1 MLVTISL
8 YAGTALVMFLFG
20 WIIRKRVEKRK
31 TDSMERLAENILAE
45 AVEEAETI
53 KNTSRIEMKEES
65 YQAKAKL
72 ERESKTTRQEF
83 QRAEK
88 RIAIREQNIE
98 RKADYVAKREKGI
111 QKHLQSLQERDEKLS
126 EEEERLERLISRQT
140 EQLEQT
146 AGMTTEEARR
156 ALLSNIDA
164 RIRAEAGQQ
173 ARSIIEEARQKA
185 EIEAREIITHAM
197 QKYTLD
203 HVTETTTSVI
213 SLPDNE
219 MKGRII
225 GRDGRNI
232 QAFEMSTGIDVIV
245 DDTPNAVVL
254 SGFNPIRREIAKLS
268 MEKLI
273 QDGRIHPGFIEQV
286 VSKTQEEISDLIQDT
301 GDQVLFDLGVTGV
314 RPELAMLV
322 GQLKYRMT
330 GGQNA
335 LHHSREVAELAGLM
349 AQELELDVTLARRCG
364 LLHDIGKAV
373 DGGPEGAHVELGR
386 SVAAKYGEP
395 SEVLECIIA
404 TQENLEEA
412 SPMAVVVR
420 TADALSVSR
429 PGALREPLEKYVR
442 RLREMERLVSS
453 FEGVSR
459 AFVMKAGKEVRV
471 MIDHE
476 EVDDLRAVQLATE
489 IARKIQA
496 RMEYSGQIKVTV
508 IRQTRAVEF
517 AR

>member
-8 YAGTALVMFLFG
+8 YAGTALIMFLFG
-20 WIIRKRVEKRK
+20 WFIRKRVEKRK
-31 TDSMERLAENILAE
+31 TDSMERLAESILAE

-53 KNTSRIEMKEES
+53 KNTARIEMEEES
-65 YQAKAKL
+65 YQAKAKF
-72 ERESKTTRQEF
+72 ERESNQTRQDF
-83 QRAEK
+83 QRVEK
-88 RIAIREQNIE
+88 RIAAREQNVE

-111 QKHLQSLQERDEKLS
+111 QKHLQSLQERDEKLVES
-126 EEEERLERLISRQT
+126 EERLDQLIRRQT
-140 EQLEQT
+140 EQLEQS
-146 AGMTTEEARR
+146 AGMTTEEARKS
-156 ALLSNIDA
+156 LLSNIDA

-173 ARSIIEEARQKA
+173 ARSIIEEARQNA
-185 EIEAREIITHAM
+185 EAEAREIITHAM

-254 SGFNPIRREIAKLS
+254 SGFNPMRREIAKLS

-286 VSKTQEEISDLIQDT
+286 VSKTQEEISDLIQET
-301 GDQVLFDLGVTGV
+301 GDQVLFDLGITGV
-314 RPELAMLV
+314 RPELAMLL
-322 GQLKYRMT
+322 GQLKYRMA

-335 LHHSREVAELAGLM
+335 LHHCREVAELAGIM
-349 AQELELDVTLARRCG
+349 AQELDLDVTLARRCG

-373 DGGPEGAHVELGR
+373 EGGPEGAHGELGR
-386 SVAAKYGEP
+386 SVVEKYGEP
-395 SEVLECIIA
+395 PEVLECIDAIH
-404 TQENLEEA
+404 ENPEETT
-412 SPMAVVVR
+412 PMAVVVR
-420 TADALSVSR
+420 TADGLSMSR

-453 FEGVSR
+453 FDGVSR

-508 IRQTRAVEF
+508 IRQTRAVEI

>member
-8 YAGTALVMFLFG
+8 YAGTALIMFLFG
-20 WIIRKRVEKRK
+20 WFIRKRVEKRK
-31 TDSMERLAENILAE
+31 TDSMERLAESILAE

-53 KNTSRIEMKEES
+53 KNTARIEMKEES
-65 YQAKAKL
+65 YQAKAKF
-72 ERESKTTRQEF
+72 ERESNQSRQNF
-83 QRAEK
+83 QRVEK
-88 RIAIREQNIE
+88 RIAVREQNLE

-111 QKHLQSLQERDEKLS
+111 QKHLQSLQERDEKLVES
-126 EEEERLERLISRQT
+126 EERLDQLIKRQT
-140 EQLEQT
+140 EQLEQS
-146 AGMTTEEARR
+146 AGMTTEEARKS
-156 ALLSNIDA
+156 LLSNIDA

-173 ARSIIEEARQKA
+173 ARSIIEEARQNA
-185 EIEAREIITHAM
+185 EAEAREIITHAM

-254 SGFNPIRREIAKLS
+254 SGFNPMRREIAKLS

-286 VSKTQEEISDLIQDT
+286 VSKTQEEISDLIQET
-301 GDQVLFDLGVTGV
+301 GDQVLFDLGITGV
-314 RPELAMLV
+314 RPELAMLL
-322 GQLKYRMT
+322 GQLKYRMA

-335 LHHSREVAELAGLM
+335 LHHCREVAELAGIM
-349 AQELELDVTLARRCG
+349 AQELDLDVTMARRCG

-373 DGGPEGAHVELGR
+373 EGGPEGAHGELGR
-386 SVAAKYGEP
+386 SVAEKYGEP
-395 SEVLECIIA
+395 SEVLECIDAIHENPEETTPIA
-404 TQENLEEA
+404 V
-412 SPMAVVVR
+412 MVR
-420 TADALSVSR
+420 TADALSMSR

-442 RLREMERLVSS
+442 RLREMERLVNS
-453 FEGVSR
+453 FDGVSR

-508 IRQTRAVEF
+508 IRQTRAVEI